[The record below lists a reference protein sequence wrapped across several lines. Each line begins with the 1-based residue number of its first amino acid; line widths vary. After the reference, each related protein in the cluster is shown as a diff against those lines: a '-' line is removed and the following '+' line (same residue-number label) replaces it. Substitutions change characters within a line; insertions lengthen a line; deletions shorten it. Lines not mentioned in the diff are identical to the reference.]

1 MPMEE
6 NHTLN
11 AFVQFIYHDMPAGEA
26 VANTTQILLSD
37 ASLKVTYTEMLAAKT
52 ELPKVL
58 FNPSS
63 EVLNK
68 ILQYSAKTA
77 VDPCCL

>member
-6 NHTLN
+6 SHTLN
-11 AFVQFIYHDMPAGEA
+11 ALVQFIYHDMPAGEA
-26 VANTTQILLSD
+26 VTQTTRILLND
-37 ASLKVTYTEMLAAKT
+37 ISLKGAYTEMLAAKT

-58 FNPSS
+58 FSPSS
-63 EVLNK
+63 EVVNR

-77 VDPCCL
+77 VGCCM

>member
-6 NHTLN
+6 SHTLN
-11 AFVQFIYHDMPAGEA
+11 AFVQFIYHDMPAGDE
-26 VANTTQILLSD
+26 VANTTRVLLNDINLRSE
-37 ASLKVTYTEMLAAKT
+37 YTEMLAAKT

-58 FNPSS
+58 FNPST
-63 EVLNK
+63 EVLSK

-77 VDPCCL
+77 VDSCFL